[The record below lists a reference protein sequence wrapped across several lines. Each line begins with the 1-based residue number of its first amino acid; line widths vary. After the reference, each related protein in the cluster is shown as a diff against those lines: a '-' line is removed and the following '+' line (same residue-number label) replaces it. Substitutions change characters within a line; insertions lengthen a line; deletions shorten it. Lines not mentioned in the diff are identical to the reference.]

1 MATRRVRRKV
11 RRGRK
16 TKRVR
21 RSGRGRK
28 TKRVRRSGRGG
39 VSQADMF
46 SVLLELKD
54 LQKSVRENI
63 NGFVTAEI
71 ENINGFVTNEMRR
84 INRPIIKALA
94 KFDVNAKDIAPV
106 YRQRFNQLRRTDAP
120 RMST

>member
-1 MATRRVRRKV
+1 VH
-11 RRGRK
+11 
-16 TKRVR
+16 

-28 TKRVRRSGRGG
+28 SKRVRRSGRGG

-46 SVLLELKD
+46 SVLLELKN

-63 NGFVTAEI
+63 NGFVT
-71 ENINGFVTNEMRR
+71 NEMRR
-84 INRPIIKALA
+84 IQRPIIKALA

-106 YRQRFNQLRRTDAP
+106 YRQRFNQVRRTDAP